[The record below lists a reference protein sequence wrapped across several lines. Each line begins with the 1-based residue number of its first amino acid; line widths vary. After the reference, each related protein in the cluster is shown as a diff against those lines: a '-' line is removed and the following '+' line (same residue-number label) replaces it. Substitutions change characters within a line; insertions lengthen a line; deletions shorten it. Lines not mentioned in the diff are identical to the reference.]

1 MPCGGYRVSGGNT
14 SSRPTPDVACVD
26 LFPDTRPQVEGEC
39 FAMPIEKPGFL
50 RLLLPMTSVRFVL
63 FVISLTLTESAHASY
78 GQMRLDGLLTF
89 LGLVVFFCHVG
100 LVNLLLYGKLFRKRA
115 LVVAA
120 GVVSLALAAFLIFV
134 ISSPNEMAGV
144 AKLFSYG
151 LARILLAIALVATLP
166 YVLLAPIA
174 QFSAVDDGLPSPRWV
189 SLGLSLQMALVPALI
204 ALSFVDD
211 AIRQKEFAAGRS
223 EGMAVKAGDLSS
235 LLQRAE
241 QRRERIWATPWFYPW
256 RERSST
262 TSYFPSSGW
271 VGGMGLGL
279 NDSPLIATIAPL
291 GAEDGRA
298 LATLA
303 HQYVVP
309 GVAPNV
315 YFKLVWDALQ
325 PGGEYLKF
333 ETVWIRD
340 EMLLPLLERLESE
353 GEARLCANGRME
365 RRTRDILRNAYVA
378 RAEDRGNA
386 SPWSDYVKRV
396 ARICPNADELSLWPR
411 YVQ

>member
-1 MPCGGYRVSGGNT
+1 
-14 SSRPTPDVACVD
+14 
-26 LFPDTRPQVEGEC
+26 
-39 FAMPIEKPGFL
+39 
-50 RLLLPMTSVRFVL
+50 
-63 FVISLTLTESAHASY
+63 
-78 GQMRLDGLLTF
+78 
-89 LGLVVFFCHVG
+89 
-100 LVNLLLYGKLFRKRA
+100 
-115 LVVAA
+115 
-120 GVVSLALAAFLIFV
+120 
-134 ISSPNEMAGV
+134 
-144 AKLFSYG
+144 
-151 LARILLAIALVATLP
+151 
-166 YVLLAPIA
+166 
-174 QFSAVDDGLPSPRWV
+174 
-189 SLGLSLQMALVPALI
+189 
-204 ALSFVDD
+204 
-211 AIRQKEFAAGRS
+211 
-223 EGMAVKAGDLSS
+223 
-235 LLQRAE
+235 
-241 QRRERIWATPWFYPW
+241 
-256 RERSST
+256 
-262 TSYFPSSGW
+262 
-271 VGGMGLGL
+271 GGMGLGL

-353 GEARLCANGRME
+353 GEARLCATGRME